1 MDRVSISD
9 VSKKYIYK
17 GKSHLVVDEVS
28 FDICPGEIF
37 GLLGVN
43 GAGKTTTI
51 KMISGLTIPDSGT
64 VRIFGLDPTNS
75 KTQKLIGTILE
86 GNRNLY
92 WQLTALENLV
102 YFGVLKGMSIAAA
115 RKKGTALMEEFQF
128 DQYKDLLVQNMSRG
142 MQQKLAIKVAL
153 MHEPKVLILDEP
165 TLGLDVP
172 TKDFFSRFISDIAK
186 NMGISILLTSHDLEF
201 VGRTSNSFGVI
212 QNGKLVKR
220 GKMHELNTWID
231 NSGYR
236 VILADE
242 LGSDEAKQLEN
253 FGGKVIQENHTN
265 FLVSKE
271 HLYQFLD
278 AIKPVNIINIKS
290 LANDLEELLLNARLE
305 K

>member
-1 MDRVSISD
+1 MDSVSISE

-17 GKSHLVVDEVS
+17 GKAHLVVDEIS
-28 FDICPGEIF
+28 FDIRPGEIF

-64 VRIFGLDPTNS
+64 VRIFGLDPSNS

-115 RKKGTALMEEFQF
+115 RKKGAALMEEFQF

-212 QNGKLVKR
+212 QNGKLVKY
-220 GKMHELNTWID
+220 GKMQELNAWID
-231 NSGYR
+231 DSGYR

-242 LGSDEAKQLEN
+242 LGGDEAKQLEK
-253 FGGKVIQENHTN
+253 FGGKVIQENHAN

-278 AIKPVNIINIKS
+278 AVKPANIINIKS
-290 LANDLEELLLNARLE
+290 LANDLEELLLNTRLE